1 MQMTET
7 LPEKDSAI
15 QATIMEVI
23 DQLEQVVSVKIPE
36 HLRISILFQNEY
48 EKNVNT
54 KQDAVYNH
62 NATVKNGSDLE
73 Q

>member
-23 DQLEQVVSVKIPE
+23 DQLEQVVSVEIPE
-36 HLRISILFQNEY
+36 HLRISILF
-48 EKNVNT
+48 
-54 KQDAVYNH
+54 
-62 NATVKNGSDLE
+62 
-73 Q
+73 